1 MNCPQPMQTLIQC
14 LSGLPGIGEK
24 TAIRLALFIMN
35 QPEVDAMQ
43 LARSIIDVREKVSLC
58 RKCFNFSDSDLCSI
72 CSNTKRDP
80 GVLCVVESPGDL
92 MAIEK
97 TGHYRGRY
105 HVLQG
110 VIVPLEGIGPDQL
123 KIRELVQRIDID
135 QIKEVILATNPT
147 VNGNATALYI
157 SQQLLVSGVKI
168 TRIAQGVPSGGD
180 IEYIDEVTLRNAL
193 DGRREMK

>member
-1 MNCPQPMQTLIQC
+1 MQTLIQC

-43 LARSIIDVREKVSLC
+43 LARSIIGVREKVRLC

-80 GVLCVVESPGDL
+80 AVLCVVESPGDL

-97 TGHYRGRY
+97 TGHYRGCY

-123 KIRELVQRIDID
+123 KIRELITRVQAD
-135 QIKEVILATNPT
+135 QITEVILATNPT
-147 VNGNATALYI
+147 LNGNATALYI
-157 SQQLLVSGVKI
+157 SQQLAAMRVRI

-180 IEYIDEVTLRNAL
+180 IEYIDEVTLRSAL
-193 DGRREMK
+193 DGRQEMK